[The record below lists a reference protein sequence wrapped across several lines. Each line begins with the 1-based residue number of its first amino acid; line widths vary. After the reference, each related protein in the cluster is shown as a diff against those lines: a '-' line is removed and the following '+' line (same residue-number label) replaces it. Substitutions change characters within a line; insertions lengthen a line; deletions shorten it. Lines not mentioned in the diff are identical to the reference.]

1 MYLKAASC
9 GYLPYRD
16 GVDML
21 AYFSLFA
28 IAFFAATLLPL
39 SSEVLFGALLTQE
52 YSLAAL
58 LFWAARQHTRRV
70 CELVAR
76 HASSQ

>member
-1 MYLKAASC
+1 MCLKAASY

-16 GVDML
+16 GVDMF

-28 IAFFAATLLPL
+28 IAFLSATVLPL
-39 SSEVLFGALLTQE
+39 SSEVLFGALLAQK
-52 YSLAAL
+52 YSLAAPIL
-58 LFWAARQHTRRV
+58 GNARQHTRRV

>member
-1 MYLKAASC
+1 MCLKAASC

-16 GVDML
+16 GVDMF

-52 YSLAAL
+52 YSLTAL
-58 LFWAARQHTRRV
+58 LFWATLGNTLSLIHI
-70 CELVAR
+70 
-76 HASSQ
+76 